1 MTGSYLGDTPREQVW
16 TGPIIDCDVH
26 ANVPS
31 LEVLFEYQDEL
42 WVQWARERGFM
53 GPRGM
58 EIVYPAGAPKTAR
71 DEWRSPGRVPASDLA
86 TVQREILDPW
96 NVERA
101 VVNCYYAVDSLR
113 HPDWAAALAASVNDW
128 VIDQWLN
135 KDPRLV
141 ASITIPARD
150 PVAAAAEIDRV
161 ADHPGFKQVLIPARA
176 ERLYGQRI
184 FRPLY
189 DAITRHDLVMGLH
202 WGGTVEEV
210 PNTSG
215 PASWYAEEYSG
226 EVAIYAA
233 HITSMVAE
241 GVFTTY
247 PELRVAVMEAGFTWV
262 PTWGWRMNQK
272 WKGLRREI
280 PWVTETPMNILRKHF
295 RFSTAP
301 ADAGPLEEMKKI
313 VGWLHSDD
321 MLMFATD
328 YPHWHDDDIPALLE
342 ALPEPMRTNTMYN
355 TAKDWYRL

>member
-1 MTGSYLGDTPREQVW
+1 VIGNYLGDTPRDQIW
-16 TGPIIDCDVH
+16 RGPIIDCDVH

-31 LEVLFEYQDEL
+31 LETLFEYQDQL
-42 WVQWARERGFM
+42 WVQWARERGFR
-53 GPRGM
+53 GPRGL
-58 EIVYPAGAPKTAR
+58 EIVYPPGAAKTAR
-71 DEWRSPGRVPASDLA
+71 EEWRVAGQVPASDLA

-96 NVERA
+96 AVERA
-101 VVNCYYAVDSLR
+101 VINCYYGVDSLR
-113 HPDWAAALAASVNDW
+113 HPDWAAALASAVNDW
-128 VIDQWLN
+128 IIDQWLN

-161 ADHPGFKQVLIPARA
+161 SDHPGFRQVLIPVRA

-189 DAITRHDLVMGLH
+189 DAIARHDLVMGLH

-215 PASWYAEEYSG
+215 PASWYAEEYAG
-226 EVAIYAA
+226 ELAIYAA
-233 HITSMVAE
+233 HITSMIAE

-247 PELRVAVMEAGFTWV
+247 PDLRVAVMEGGFTWV
-262 PTWGWRMNQK
+262 PSWGWRMNQK

-280 PWVTETPMNILRKHF
+280 PWVTEPPMSILRKHF

-301 ADAGPLEEMKKI
+301 VDAGPLEQMKKAI
-313 VGWLHSDD
+313 GWLHSDD

-328 YPHWHDDDIPALLE
+328 YPHMHGDDIPALLE
-342 ALPEPMRTNTMYN
+342 AMPESMRANAMYN
-355 TAKDWYRL
+355 SAKDWYRL